1 MLAFGMGLFVVDLDG
16 PNKFAYYGVL
26 TEGRAIMQPD
36 FRVESRSYDR
46 MIRGS
51 WQAYRLHEHTLL
63 NDDEMLP
70 EVSSDCVR
78 LWLPAGTLLHWATQ
92 TRPLRYNCLQ
102 FFWPDRWYTLSAF
115 YDDRILR
122 HTYASIIQPAKIE
135 IERLSYVDLDLSV
148 LVKADQSYE
157 VLTQAEFDQLA
168 ELLHYSEET
177 RIGALMALRTITSSI
192 QRSVGVFASVPHM
205 LLQTDFHLSKCE
217 KN

>member
-1 MLAFGMGLFVVDLDG
+1 
-16 PNKFAYYGVL
+16 
-26 TEGRAIMQPD
+26 MQSD

-63 NDDEMLP
+63 NDEMLP
-70 EVSSDCVR
+70 DVSSDCVR
-78 LWLPAGTLLHWATQ
+78 LWLPAGTPMHWSTQ

-148 LVKADQSYE
+148 LVKADQTKGPSTPST
-157 VLTQAEFDQLA
+157 VSA
-168 ELLHYSEET
+168 
-177 RIGALMALRTITSSI
+177 IK
-192 QRSVGVFASVPHM
+192 P
-205 LLQTDFHLSKCE
+205 
-217 KN
+217 